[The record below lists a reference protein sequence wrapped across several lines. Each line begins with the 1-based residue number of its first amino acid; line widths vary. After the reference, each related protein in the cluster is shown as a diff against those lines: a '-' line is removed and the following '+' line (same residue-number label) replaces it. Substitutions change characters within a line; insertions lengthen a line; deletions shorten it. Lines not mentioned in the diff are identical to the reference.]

1 MARGCP
7 YVLTQHYYFPTL
19 AGERHVCA
27 TLSLSADC
35 WCSSTLHP
43 RELFE
48 WILGSVKFR
57 PSIQNFCSW
66 LLENEVAE
74 LKL

>member
-1 MARGCP
+1 MALGCP
-7 YVLTQHYYFPTL
+7 YVLTQCYYFPTL

-27 TLSLSADC
+27 TLSISADC
-35 WCSSTLHP
+35 WCSTLQPH
-43 RELFE
+43 ELFE
-48 WILGSVKFR
+48 WTLGSVKFR

-66 LLENEVAE
+66 LLEIEVAE

>member
-1 MARGCP
+1 MALGCP
-7 YVLTQHYYFPTL
+7 YVLTQCYYFPTL

-27 TLSLSADC
+27 TLSISADC
-35 WCSSTLHP
+35 WYLVPLSIHTN
-43 RELFE
+43 FE
-48 WILGSVKFR
+48 WTLGSVKFR